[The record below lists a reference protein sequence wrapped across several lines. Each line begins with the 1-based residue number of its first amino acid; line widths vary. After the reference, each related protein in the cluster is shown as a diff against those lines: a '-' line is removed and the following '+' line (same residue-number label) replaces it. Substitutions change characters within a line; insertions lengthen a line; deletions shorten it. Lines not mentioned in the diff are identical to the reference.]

1 MLILNKASQLAHSW
15 AWKNQASFLEGGG
28 WVGGVY
34 ISQTGILGCN
44 YGLNERSLFKSV
56 TSYLCSQVLAPGT

>member
-1 MLILNKASQLAHSW
+1 MLILNKSSHLAPSW
-15 AWKNQASFLEGGG
+15 VWKSQASFLEGG

-34 ISQTGILGCN
+34 ISQTGILECN